1 MVNLLIGIALICAA
15 VVMVVIAIHNTPIN
29 LQRFYG
35 KFYCFIALAL
45 IAVVAGIYL
54 SIIGILAL

>member
-1 MVNLLIGIALICAA
+1 MINLLVRIARICVA

-35 KFYCFIALAL
+35 KFYCFIALVGV
-45 IAVVAGIYL
+45 IAGIYL
-54 SIIGILAL
+54 SVIGILSL

>member
-1 MVNLLIGIALICAA
+1 MINLLIGIALICVA

-35 KFYCFIALAL
+35 KFYCFIALV
-45 IAVVAGIYL
+45 AVAAGIYL
-54 SIIGILAL
+54 SVIGILAL

>member
-1 MVNLLIGIALICAA
+1 MINLLVGIALICIT

-35 KFYCFIALAL
+35 KFYCFIALVA
-45 IAVVAGIYL
+45 IAAGIYL
-54 SIIGILAL
+54 GVMGILAL

>member
-1 MVNLLIGIALICAA
+1 MINLLVGIALICVT

-35 KFYCFIALAL
+35 KFYCFIALVGV
-45 IAVVAGIYL
+45 IAGIYL
-54 SIIGILAL
+54 SVIGILSL